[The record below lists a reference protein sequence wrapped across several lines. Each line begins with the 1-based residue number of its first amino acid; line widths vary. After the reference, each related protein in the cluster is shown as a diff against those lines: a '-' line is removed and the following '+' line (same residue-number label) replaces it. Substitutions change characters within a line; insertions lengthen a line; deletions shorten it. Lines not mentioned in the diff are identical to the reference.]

1 MFHTREHLV
10 GDWVEREHGDA
21 MVASRELLEYV
32 AGLLEPWR
40 GRPVQLP
47 HDGLMGALLARTVK
61 TFAAFPHLVRHGYG
75 EQAAMLNRSL
85 FEDMVDAHWV
95 SVQPE
100 LAVERYEQQTRHNS
114 MVMAER
120 VAKHRDLYPDLELTE
135 QDDDDRARLNKI
147 FGPHGDKHWTGVSLY
162 QRTLDIEE
170 CWGNEEGRRHLRF
183 FRNIAHR
190 LNTQLL
196 HTSPYSL
203 NETLRRERSPTLSYK
218 LGPSTDNIDQ
228 AIFFA
233 YWTFL
238 QTGSLMVEHFELD
251 DVAVIS
257 ALADGHRPSFNRLAE
272 DELRGIGR
280 NDLCPCGSGKKFK
293 KCHGS

>member
-1 MFHTREHLV
+1 ML
-10 GDWVEREHGDA
+10 A
-21 MVASRELLEYV
+21 NKQLLEYV
-32 AGLLEPWR
+32 AGLLDPWR
-40 GRPVQLP
+40 GRPVHLP
-47 HDGLMGALLARTVK
+47 HDGLMGALLARSVK
-61 TFAAFPHLVRHGYG
+61 TFGGFPHLVRYGYG

-100 LAVERYEQQTRHNS
+100 LAIERYEQQTRHNS

-120 VAKHRDLYPDLELTE
+120 VAKHRDLYPDVELPE
-135 QDDDDRARLNKI
+135 QDDDDRAQLDKI
-147 FGPHGDKHWTGVSLY
+147 FGPHGDRHWTGLSLH
-162 QRTLDIEE
+162 QRTLHIEE
-170 CWGNEEGRRHLRF
+170 CWHDDEGRQHLRF

-196 HTSPYSL
+196 HASAYSL
-203 NETLRRERSPTLSYK
+203 NETLRRESSAILSFK
-218 LGPSTDNIDQ
+218 LGPSPDNIDQ
-228 AIFFA
+228 AVFFA

-238 QTGSLMVEHFELD
+238 QTGSLMVEFFELD

-257 ALADGHRPSFNRLAE
+257 ALAESHRPSFNQLTK
-272 DELRGIGR
+272 DERRGVGR

-293 KCHGS
+293 RCHGT